1 MAWIFLTIAVLSNV
15 TSNMM
20 FKLAM
25 ASFPQERS
33 FETLFRF
40 AFNPYLWIG
49 GMACVL
55 LLGCYLLAL
64 RDIGLMMSYVFVISL
79 SMVGISLAS
88 FFFLGEPIS
97 LQAGAGMA
105 LVIAGMTMITS
116 ANQAGAPANAA
127 PVARA
132 EQSLEVASR

>member
-25 ASFPQERS
+25 AAFPEERN
-33 FETLFRF
+33 FETLLRF
-40 AFNPYLWIG
+40 AFNPYLWVG

-88 FFFLGEPIS
+88 VLFLGEPVS
-97 LQAGAGMA
+97 LQSAIGMAMVIGGVSLITLSNTAADAGAVAEAMTTG
-105 LVIAGMTMITS
+105 IAGR
-116 ANQAGAPANAA
+116 GA
-127 PVARA
+127 
-132 EQSLEVASR
+132 S

>member
-25 ASFPQERS
+25 ASFPQERT

-49 GMACVL
+49 GLACVL

-79 SMVGISLAS
+79 SMVGISIAS
-88 FFFLGEPIS
+88 VIFLGEPIS
-97 LQAGAGMA
+97 LQSGAGMA

-116 ANQAGAPANAA
+116 ANNAGAPAD
-127 PVARA
+127 ARPQA
-132 EQSLEVASR
+132 GIEHATEVASR

>member
-25 ASFPQERS
+25 ASFPQERT
-33 FETLFRF
+33 FETLLRF

-49 GMACVL
+49 GTACVL

-64 RDIGLMMSYVFVISL
+64 RDLGLMMSYVFVISL
-79 SMVGISLAS
+79 SMVGISIAS
-88 FFFLGEPIS
+88 SLFLGEALS
-97 LQAGAGMA
+97 LRVLMGMA
-105 LVIAGMTMITS
+105 LVIGGVTMMSTANRDGDAQVAATPAAGV
-116 ANQAGAPANAA
+116 Q
-127 PVARA
+127 
-132 EQSLEVASR
+132 EVASR